1 MTKVELK
8 LLTGASAI
16 NTAIAS
22 ISKRGKSLEKD
33 IHVAAVSCLIHADKH
48 GDITLAEK
56 LVQAVPSLAR
66 KNALRD
72 WFIAHGK
79 FDYDAKA
86 KQFKFDKASTTLV
99 EEATVTP
106 FWQFKPEVEY
116 KPFDLDA
123 AIQNTLKR
131 ALKAVENGDT
141 VDMAKLESLRK
152 IAA

>member
-106 FWQFKPEVEY
+106 FWDFKPEKEY
-116 KPFDLDA
+116 IPFDLDK
-123 AIQNTLKR
+123 AIDTIIKR
-131 ALKAVENGDT
+131 ASKAIENGD
-141 VDMAKLESLRK
+141 KLDLDKVEAIRK
-152 IAA
+152 LAA

>member
-1 MTKVELK
+1 MSKIEIK
-8 LLTGASAI
+8 LLDGSTAI
-16 NTAIAS
+16 NTAIDS
-22 ISKRGKSLEKD
+22 IKTRGKSLEKD
-33 IHVAAVSCLIHADKH
+33 IHVAAVSCLVHADKH

-79 FDYDAKA
+79 FNYDAKS
-86 KQFKFDKASTTLV
+86 KSFTYDKTSETLV

-106 FWQFKPEVEY
+106 FWEFKPEVEY

-123 AIQNTLKR
+123 AVQTVLKR
-131 ALKAVENGDT
+131 AVKAMERGDELPQ
-141 VDMAKLESLRK
+141 DKLEALRK
-152 IAA
+152 IAV